1 MLNGLE
7 QIHGRPFDLAVI
19 GGGMAGAG
27 IARDAALRGYRTLL
41 LERTDFAYGTTSRS
55 SKLVH
60 GGLRYLEL
68 YDFGLVRESL
78 RERERLQ
85 RLATHLV
92 RPLPFVI
99 PVYRGAKR
107 GMIMIRMGMKLYD
120 LLTPGKRTEH
130 YRTISRNEAL
140 QLEQHLEPR
149 DLLGA
154 GYYFDDL
161 LLSPER
167 LCLENVLSAQRWG
180 AVVFNAAEVTAITPA
195 SAAGAGPA
203 WTIEVRGTL
212 TGALARVTARVVVNA
227 TGPWADQVRRLAG
240 VDGGRR
246 CLRTTKGVHLLLPRI
261 TDHAVYVAAQQD
273 DRMFFVIPWR
283 DLSLVGTTDTDF
295 DGDLDRLA
303 ATREE
308 VAYLLQEAQRALP
321 GAGVQ
326 EQDIA
331 YTYAGVRPLTFQ
343 EGKSASA
350 VSRQHTV
357 VPEGEGGSFLTIT
370 GTKLTCYRSLA
381 EEAVDRVGRLLGHP
395 VSCRTHRLALD
406 GSDGEETIEVRLWA
420 DVLGPGPPQ
429 RVGAHA
435 DPGPDRHLRTLVP
448 ERAGPGGEIAGAEGA
463 PLPAQPGD
471 PRPAPL
477 RLGARAGRD
486 TAGFLAAPHRD
497 RDKPLPGPGLLRGDR
512 PLDGGDPG
520 VEPGAHPAGDRG
532 VPGGD
537 CPGAAIPD
545 QLRGGRNRHA
555 EVMRRSSTCD
565 IRMGMT
571 SGPTHGVFEGGVR
584 GLVL

>member
-420 DVLGPGPPQ
+420 DVSDLARRSGLEPTQIQALIATYGRRYPSVLALAGKSPELKE
-429 RVGAHA
+429 RLC
-435 DPGPDRHLRTLVP
+435 RHNPEIRAQLLYALEHERAETLRDFLLRRIGIGTSRCQGRDCCEAIARWMGEIRGWSP
-448 ERAGPGGEIAGAEGA
+448 ERTQQEIEAYLAEIA
-463 PLPAQPGD
+463 
-471 PRPAPL
+471 
-477 RLGARAGRD
+477 LGQQFR
-486 TAGFLAAPHRD
+486 
-497 RDKPLPGPGLLRGDR
+497 
-512 PLDGGDPG
+512 
-520 VEPGAHPAGDRG
+520 
-532 VPGGD
+532 
-537 CPGAAIPD
+537 
-545 QLRGGRNRHA
+545 
-555 EVMRRSSTCD
+555 
-565 IRMGMT
+565 T
-571 SGPTHGVFEGGVR
+571 S
-584 GLVL
+584 